1 MPAKKAVKRPAAKP
15 PPAWHALM
23 RGRAAKHPIVTLSS
37 VAVLVGIL
45 VSLGP
50 AALWAV
56 NYYLP
61 RSEAKDNDVAIRAL
75 VADAQHKADRNL
87 AWASV
92 ASIKTEIAVSRNR
105 TNDCDIREEKREQ
118 MSALERSTCADYR
131 AALIDANKRYDDAH
145 RIAMDLSK

>member
-1 MPAKKAVKRPAAKP
+1 MPAKKAVKRASPVP
-15 PPAWHALM
+15 RSWHM
-23 RGRAAKHPIVTLSS
+23 HIGDRARKHPFLTLSS